1 MTSEVNKWRD
11 VTQKIRH
18 SSVLLTFLTP
28 KALKQSNGICDKQII
43 TWGFGYRPQ
52 YQPSTIIS
60 PRAKA
65 LGLIMGFRVDTLGD
79 NQNAMR

>member
-1 MTSEVNKWRD
+1 MTSDVNKWRD
-11 VTQKIRH
+11 VTQNVRN
-18 SSVLLTFLTP
+18 SSVLLTFLYV
-28 KALKQSNGICDKQII
+28 KRVEIVNGICDKQII

-65 LGLIMGFRVDTLGD
+65 LGLIMGSRVDTSGD